1 MKKKKMKMRKVMYLI
16 GLFPLTLLAIVV
28 LLYTSKKF
36 ENEIHAQVEHKL
48 EVAATA
54 LNGYAVEE
62 YESSGEFS
70 YGHNYID
77 SLAEANV
84 HLTLIQDNVRF
95 VTTLLNEDG
104 SRNEGTVIDDKIYET
119 LKQGSTYYSNDVVI
133 GGVDYAVF
141 YKPIQID
148 GKYVGATFAG
158 QEVESIDKEINT
170 LRLGILTIV
179 VLVYIICIIGLAIIS
194 YGISKPMLQAT
205 KVLATIA
212 DGNLEQEVQ
221 IQTVI
226 LEISNIVEAAGK
238 LRNSLRE
245 IVISI
250 RENTL
255 KLNESNVQ
263 FTNRFRDINESVINV
278 NTTVGEIAEGATSQA
293 NDTTNVV
300 GQIGEMGHLVDKSN
314 SEVNNLETIVDRMNE
329 LSQTA
334 NDLLNNLV
342 RINETTSNAIGV
354 VNEQTRATN
363 VSAEKIRDAVEVIQG
378 IASQTNLLSLN
389 ASIEAARAGEMG
401 AGFAVVAGEIRNLAD
416 SSAKSA
422 DVIKDIIQELIVN
435 ANESVDMMRD
445 VLNDTES
452 ERTALFDTQSAFAAL
467 KTEVDEVFK
476 ASTNISEQMVKLN
489 DSRSI
494 VTSATENL
502 SATSEESAA
511 ATEETSASMQEL
523 SATIENCTADVEA
536 LAELSSSLESQV
548 EVFKL

>member
-1 MKKKKMKMRKVMYLI
+1 
-16 GLFPLTLLAIVV
+16 
-28 LLYTSKKF
+28 
-36 ENEIHAQVEHKL
+36 
-48 EVAATA
+48 
-54 LNGYAVEE
+54 
-62 YESSGEFS
+62 
-70 YGHNYID
+70 
-77 SLAEANV
+77 
-84 HLTLIQDNVRF
+84 
-95 VTTLLNEDG
+95 
-104 SRNEGTVIDDKIYET
+104 
-119 LKQGSTYYSNDVVI
+119 
-133 GGVDYAVF
+133 
-141 YKPIQID
+141 
-148 GKYVGATFAG
+148 
-158 QEVESIDKEINT
+158 
-170 LRLGILTIV
+170 
-179 VLVYIICIIGLAIIS
+179 
-194 YGISKPMLQAT
+194 
-205 KVLATIA
+205 
-212 DGNLEQEVQ
+212 
-221 IQTVI
+221 
-226 LEISNIVEAAGK
+226 
-238 LRNSLRE
+238 
-245 IVISI
+245 
-250 RENTL
+250 
-255 KLNESNVQ
+255 
-263 FTNRFRDINESVINV
+263 
-278 NTTVGEIAEGATSQA
+278 
-293 NDTTNVV
+293 
-300 GQIGEMGHLVDKSN
+300 
-314 SEVNNLETIVDRMNE
+314 MNE

-452 ERTALFDTQSAFAAL
+452 ERTALVDTQSAFEAL
-467 KTEVDEVFK
+467 KTEVAEVSK

-536 LAELSSSLESQV
+536 LAKLSSSLESKV